1 MIYAHNLTFDLV
13 SFFYDR
19 YELLAARKDSR
30 FSFECAG
37 WTIAGVYGGP
47 NYVEFKDRSNKRS
60 ALLLDSSSWFM
71 TSLANAA
78 LEVCPETP
86 KLDTPADLTQDIRT
100 DADLERILPY
110 AMRDAEIA
118 CRLGETVDDW
128 HRAADLPQTL
138 TAAGMSAD
146 LFRRRYLDH
155 PIYRQQHGWE
165 YGVYAYHGGKN
176 YYAGQGPAWYHDHA
190 GVDIKSAYPYAMT
203 QLPAFSN
210 PKAYRP
216 QQLFRPGCTQF
227 PPWGSYLIDG
237 YAERDGPPAL
247 FDHAFKPI
255 RGPFENVWVNGLEL
269 NNALRHRRA
278 RLTGSVLGYYYD
290 QDKEQPST
298 TAFQRFV
305 TDQYARKEDPTTSPT
320 MRKFHKLAMNGLY
333 GKTIQTNANS
343 DIDDRGA
350 ETLTWSPGGMFH
362 PLIAGCIT
370 AITRGICLDVEL
382 YAGAVHTSTDGLIV
396 PSRNTGPYPFVPA
409 SGIGSIEVEFDHASV
424 AILRNKAYAAFADRD
439 ANPRKPP
446 SRQFPGYSVV
456 KFATHGMTGCTLE
469 KFERLVATGE
479 RFYRATRPNKLR
491 DSINRGLLPNQ
502 FVEHDV
508 NVRVPALS
516 GTPPQRAL
524 RAHPDPLDPAQARI

>member
-1 MIYAHNLTFDLV
+1 MYAHNLTFDLV

-19 YELLAARKDSR
+19 MEVLVGRKDSR
-30 FSFECAG
+30 FSFEVAG
-37 WTIAGVYGGP
+37 WTVTGVYGGP
-47 NYVEFKDRSNKRS
+47 NYVEFNDRSNKRS

-78 LEVCPETP
+78 REVCPEIP
-86 KLDTPADLTQDIRT
+86 KLETPADLTQDIQT
-100 DADLERILPY
+100 TADLERILPY

-118 CRLGETVDDW
+118 CRLGETIDDW
-128 HRAADLPQTL
+128 HRTADLPQTL

-146 LFRRRYLDH
+146 LFRRRYLDS
-155 PIYRQQHGWE
+155 PIYRQPTGWQ
-165 YGVYAYHGGKN
+165 YGVFAYHGGKN
-176 YYAGQGPAWYHDHA
+176 YYSGRGPAWFHDCA

-203 QLPAFSN
+203 LLPAFSN

-237 YAERDGPPAL
+237 TAERDGPPAL
-247 FDHAFKPI
+247 FDHRFKPI
-255 RGPFENVWVNGLEL
+255 RGPFENVWVNGIEL

-278 RLTGSVLGYYYD
+278 RLSGSVLGYYYD
-290 QDKEQPST
+290 QEQEPSDT

-305 TDQYARKEDPTTSPT
+305 TDQYARKEDPATTPT

-343 DIDDRGA
+343 DVDDQGV
-350 ETLTWSPGGMFH
+350 ESMTWTPGGMFH

-382 YAGAVHTSTDGLIV
+382 YAGAIHTSTDGLIV
-396 PSRNTGPYPFVPA
+396 PSKNAGPYPFVPA
-409 SGIGSIEVEFDHASV
+409 TGIGSIEVEFDHASV
-424 AILRNKAYAAFADRD
+424 AIIRNKAYMALADAD
-439 ANPRKPP
+439 ANPRKPQ
-446 SRQFPGYSVV
+446 SRYFPGKAVV
-456 KFATHGMTGCTLE
+456 KVATHGMTGCNLE
-469 KFERLVATGE
+469 KFERIVATGE
-479 RFYRATRPNKLR
+479 RFYDSIRPNKLR

-502 FVEHDV
+502 FIEHRLAV
-508 NVRVPALS
+508 HAGALT
-516 GTPPQRAL
+516 GIAPPT
-524 RAHPDPLDPAQARI
+524 HARN